1 MRSNALMLD
10 DADSGVRSYTLFFT
24 LSAAGHL
31 AIFLMLMVFQNIG
44 SHHRFEPSVIN
55 VDLVSL
61 SAPSPPPQQTAAAP
75 EPKVTTPV
83 PVPEP
88 PPVKVKTVVKEKT
101 QAPRIKPKTSLKKKT
116 YKPSRVAESAIAEV
130 QKKLETSQS
139 QNLQDRLAQLSQ
151 EVKTSGNAQRKIG
164 RMNASG
170 AMGSELINIYKT
182 EILYYIQKNWSYNS
196 QLSGDKKDLVALLG
210 MKIMP
215 DGEIR
220 EVWFDQHSG
229 NRYFDE
235 TARKAVLKSN
245 PLPPLPEGFNKT
257 FLNQGLRFTPSGV
270 K

>member
-1 MRSNALMLD
+1 MQANVLTLD
-10 DADSGVRSYTLFFT
+10 DTDSGVRNYALFFT

-31 AIFLMLMVFQNIG
+31 VIFLMLMVFQNI
-44 SHHRFEPSVIN
+44 SPPHRFEPSVIN
-55 VDLVSL
+55 VDLVSM
-61 SAPSPPPQQTAAAP
+61 SAPSPPAQQTAAAP
-75 EPKVTTPV
+75 EPEVATPA
-83 PVPEP
+83 PAL

-101 QAPRIKPKTSLKKKT
+101 QTPKVKPKRSLKKKT
-116 YKPSRVAESAIAEV
+116 YKPSRVAESAIAAV
-130 QKKLETSQS
+130 QKKLDTSQS

-151 EVKTSGNAQRKIG
+151 EVKTSGNAQRKTG

-182 EILYYIQKNWSYNS
+182 EILYYIQKNWSYNP

>member
-1 MRSNALMLD
+1 MQANVLMFD
-10 DADSGVRSYTLFFT
+10 DADNGFRNYAIFFT
-24 LSAAGHL
+24 LSVAGHL
-31 AIFLMLMVFQNIG
+31 VIFLILMVFQNIG
-44 SHHRFEPSVIN
+44 SDHRFEPSVIN

-61 SAPSPPPQQTAAAP
+61 SDPSPSHPQTAPSPEPEVVTPKPAP
-75 EPKVTTPV
+75 EPA
-83 PVPEP
+83 
-88 PPVKVKTVVKEKT
+88 PVKVKTALKGKT
-101 QAPRIKPKTSLKKKT
+101 QPPKIKPKKSLKKKT

-151 EVKTSGNAQRKIG
+151 EVKTSGNAQRKTG

-182 EILYYIQKNWSYNS
+182 EILYYIQKNWSYNP